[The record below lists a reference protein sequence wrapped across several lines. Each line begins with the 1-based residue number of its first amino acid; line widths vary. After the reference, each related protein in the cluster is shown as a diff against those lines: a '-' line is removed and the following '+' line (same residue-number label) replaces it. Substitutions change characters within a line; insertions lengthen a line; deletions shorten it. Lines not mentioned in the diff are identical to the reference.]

1 MPPKARITK
10 EMILDTVLD
19 LTRKQGFESVNA
31 RSIAAQLRCSTQPIF
46 TCYANMEEMKR
57 EFLTF
62 AYAFYENYVQRYGQ
76 TFQGDPCLVLPLS
89 YIAFAQQETHVFQL
103 LFVHDMELDMAEA
116 KDFYR
121 QAGMEQR
128 QRPLPKH
135 WGCRWSREEGCFW
148 ICFFH
153 AHGIAVSSAAGKVA
167 LQQETGEKM
176 VASLLSALLLREKQ
190 GGEYGGRSL
199 HH

>member
-1 MPPKARITK
+1 M
-10 EMILDTVLD
+10 
-19 LTRKQGFESVNA
+19 
-31 RSIAAQLRCSTQPIF
+31 
-46 TCYANMEEMKR
+46 
-57 EFLTF
+57 
-62 AYAFYENYVQRYGQ
+62 
-76 TFQGDPCLVLPLS
+76 
-89 YIAFAQQETHVFQL
+89 FQL

-121 QAGMEQR
+121 EAGNGTKAEAFAKALGLPVEQGR
-128 QRPLPKH
+128 RVFLDL
-135 WGCRWSREEGCFW
+135 
-148 ICFFH
+148 FFY
-153 AHGIAVSSAAGKVA
+153 AHGIAVLSAAGKVA

>member
-121 QAGMEQR
+121 EAGNGTKAEAFAKALGLPVEQGR
-128 QRPLPKH
+128 RVFLDL
-135 WGCRWSREEGCFW
+135 
-148 ICFFH
+148 FFY
-153 AHGIAVSSAAGKVA
+153 AHGIAVLSAAGKVA